1 MEAGNITRASEL
13 LFVAQPALGLQIRQL
28 EEELSVALLVRH
40 SRGVAPTP
48 AGQLLYE
55 GARDLL
61 QRVEDLKSQVKALD
75 ASTTEA
81 LTLGLPPSISVLLGQ
96 DIMLEARGRL
106 PTVFLSLFEAMSFG
120 LIEAM
125 DRREVD
131 VAFAYDYSD
140 RPSLSGTALFDEE
153 LLFVTAP
160 GGDSEEPIELAEALG
175 RDLVLGSERDQ
186 VRRTVEA
193 RALTLGIRPRVVF
206 EAQSVALMKS
216 VVAAGHAVTIMPFGT
231 AAEELRRGELIGRR
245 IVQPML
251 RRLYLVK
258 QALRSPLRAE
268 ADVDAFLDEISQRLS
283 AALGPLMHPL
293 TA

>member
-1 MEAGNITRASEL
+1 L

-28 EEELSVALLVRH
+28 EEELGMALLLRH

-48 AGQLLYE
+48 AGQLLYD

-61 QRVEDLKSQVKALD
+61 QRAEALKAQVKGLD
-75 ASTTEA
+75 ASAAET
-81 LTLGLPPSISVLLGQ
+81 LILGLSPSVSVLLGQ

-106 PTVFLSLFEAMSFG
+106 PNVFLSLFEAMSIG

-125 DRREVD
+125 DRQEVD

-140 RPSLSGTALFDEE
+140 RPSLSGTPLFDEE
-153 LLFVTAP
+153 LLFVSAP
-160 GGDSEEPIELAEALG
+160 GGDPEQPIALAEALA
-175 RDLVLGSERDQ
+175 RDLVLASERDPI
-186 VRRTVEA
+186 RRTVEA
-193 RALTLGIRPRVVF
+193 RAQKLGIRPHIVF

-216 VVAAGHAVTIMPFGT
+216 VVAAGHAATIMPYGIAT
-231 AAEELRRGELIGRR
+231 EELRRGELVGRR
-245 IVQPML
+245 IEQPLL

-258 QALRSPLRAE
+258 QSQRVPLRAE
-268 ADVDAFLDEISQRLS
+268 AEIDAFLGEMAQRLRL
-283 AALGPLMHPL
+283 ALGPLAHAF